1 MNYKHVNYMFIIQED
16 TTKCNEII
24 EKLFESLLVVF

>member
-1 MNYKHVNYMFIIQED
+1 MNNKNVNYMFIIQKG
-16 TTKCNEII
+16 TIKCNEIA

>member
-1 MNYKHVNYMFIIQED
+1 MNNKYVNYMIIIQKG
-16 TTKCNEII
+16 TVKCNEII

>member
-1 MNYKHVNYMFIIQED
+1 MNNKHVNYIFIIQKG
-16 TTKCNEII
+16 TVKCNEII

>member
-1 MNYKHVNYMFIIQED
+1 MNDKHVNYIFIIQKG